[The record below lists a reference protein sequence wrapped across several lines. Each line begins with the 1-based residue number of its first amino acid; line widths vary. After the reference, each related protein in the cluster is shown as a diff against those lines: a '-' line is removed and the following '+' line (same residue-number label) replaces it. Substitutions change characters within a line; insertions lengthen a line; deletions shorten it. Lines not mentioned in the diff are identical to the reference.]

1 MTGVSGS
8 VSASESNNVQNVGRE
23 VWISDNGSTHH
34 YTEDATGIYAC
45 LPIPVGDEHVL
56 IGDKK

>member
-8 VSASESNNVQNVGRE
+8 VSASESHNVQNVGRE

-34 YTEDATGIYAC
+34 YTEDATGI
-45 LPIPVGDEHVL
+45 
-56 IGDKK
+56 